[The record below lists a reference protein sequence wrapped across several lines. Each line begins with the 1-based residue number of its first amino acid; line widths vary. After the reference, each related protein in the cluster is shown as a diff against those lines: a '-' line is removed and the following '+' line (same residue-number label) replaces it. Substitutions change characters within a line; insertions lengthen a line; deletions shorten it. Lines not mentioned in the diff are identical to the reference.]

1 MTHCPNCGQKLREK
15 LGERKCSN
23 KECKCSKTKSSDV
36 REDFLLSKALDLC
49 RALHAEENAILQ
61 ISYLGGFPL
70 KDAILYTTT
79 FPCLLCAKKIL
90 ANGIKEVVYVEP
102 YPVEEARQMLESA
115 GVTLT
120 KFEGVKAQAFYKLFK
135 DYH

>member
-1 MTHCPNCGQKLREK
+1 M
-15 LGERKCSN
+15 
-23 KECKCSKTKSSDV
+23 
-36 REDFLLSKALDLC
+36 
-49 RALHAEENAILQ
+49 
-61 ISYLGGFPL
+61 
-70 KDAILYTTT
+70 
-79 FPCLLCAKKIL
+79 CAKKII

-115 GVTLT
+115 GVILT